1 MKKKTESNKVLQSP
15 RWAPANR
22 PGVTEFIRAAESFV
36 QSGKYAAAL
45 EQLARARKLEPE
57 NKYILAIMERVED
70 LHRNPPSP
78 ARTIV
83 PEDSIPSS
91 LDSGHYLSI
100 TVGNEFEDGIRRETP
115 PAPRSA
121 PFDLIRELT
130 DVARGLAALG
140 HVEPAFNALMRAY
153 LIDPMSPD
161 VIACE
166 ATVLPLWNR
175 AHNFDAPPASAM
187 PSAQPVAAPIP
198 TVQHPPSSKRPR
210 SPQDDSQR
218 IEVLKQQKEL
228 ERLERERAAYRQA
241 SGVPRIFK
249 LNPWDEYVS
258 GEPGSE
264 EHTRNFL
271 RRFRGKQS

>member
-1 MKKKTESNKVLQSP
+1 MKKKTDSNKVLQSP
-15 RWAPANR
+15 RWVPANR

-36 QSGKYAAAL
+36 QSGKYTAAL
-45 EQLARARKLEPE
+45 EQLARARKLEPD
-57 NKYILAIMERVED
+57 NKYILAITERVES
-70 LHRNPPSP
+70 LYRNPPSP
-78 ARTIV
+78 TRTIA
-83 PEDSIPSS
+83 PEDPFSSS

-100 TVGNEFEDGIRRETP
+100 TVGNAFEDGIRRETP
-115 PAPRSA
+115 PAPRSV

-166 ATVLPLWNR
+166 ATVLPLWNQS
-175 AHNFDAPPASAM
+175 HN
-187 PSAQPVAAPIP
+187 VAAPPPPPVPEPQPVSGSVP
-198 TVQHPPSSKRPR
+198 TVQPPPSSKRPR
-210 SPQDDSQR
+210 SPQEDSER
-218 IEVLKQQKEL
+218 IELLKHQKEI

-249 LNPWDEYVS
+249 LNPWDDHQP
-258 GEPGSE
+258 GETDAE

-271 RRFRGKQS
+271 RRFRGNHS